1 MGINLDCTECG
12 FQDRQCGPHRI
23 DLMDALRA
31 YLKDHQEEHEI
42 ELKYVNW
49 FYRDDEDD
57 EERNTEISDDE
68 KTLALELL
76 KEKKLAG
83 LFCYIFL
90 DHDERITYQAA
101 RRFIETYRI
110 IKNYMKSHE
119 SFMRLDIPI
128 LMHAARNEH
137 DLVSWS

>member
-1 MGINLDCTECG
+1 MGINLDCTDCG
-12 FQDRQCGPHRI
+12 FKDRQCGPRRI
-23 DLMDALRA
+23 DLQDTLRA
-31 YLKDHQEEHEI
+31 YLKAHQEDHEM

-57 EERNTEISDDE
+57 QERVTEISDDE
-68 KTLALELL
+68 KKLAVELL

-83 LFCYIFL
+83 LFCYMFL
-90 DHDERITYQAA
+90 NPDERITYQAA
-101 RRFIETYRI
+101 RRFIEAYRI

-137 DLVSWS
+137 DLVSW

>member
-1 MGINLDCTECG
+1 MGINLDCIECG
-12 FQDRQCGPHRI
+12 FKDRQCGAHRI
-23 DLMDALRA
+23 DLQDALRA
-31 YLKDHQEEHEI
+31 YLKAHQEDHEM

-57 EERNTEISDDE
+57 QERVTEISDHE
-68 KTLALELL
+68 KKLALQLL

-83 LFCYIFL
+83 LFCYMFL
-90 DHDERITYQAA
+90 DPDERITYQAA

-119 SFMRLDIPI
+119 SFMKLDIPI

-137 DLVSWS
+137 DLVSW

>member
-1 MGINLDCTECG
+1 MGINLDCTDCG
-12 FQDRQCGPHRI
+12 FQDRQCGAHRI
-23 DLMDALRA
+23 ELQDALRA
-31 YLKDHQEEHEI
+31 YLKDHHEEHEI

-49 FYRDDEDD
+49 LYRDDESDL
-57 EERNTEISDDE
+57 ERVTEISDYE
-68 KTLALELL
+68 KKLALELL

-83 LFCYIFL
+83 LFCYMFL
-90 DHDERITYQAA
+90 DPDERITYQAA

-137 DLVSWS
+137 DLVSW

>member
-1 MGINLDCTECG
+1 MGINLDCIDCE
-12 FQDRQCGPHRI
+12 FQDRQCGPHRR

-42 ELKYVNW
+42 ELKYVNF

-57 EERNTEISDDE
+57 QERVTEISDDE
-68 KTLALELL
+68 KKLAVELL
-76 KEKKLAG
+76 KEKKLDG
-83 LFCYIFL
+83 LFCYMFL
-90 DHDERITYQAA
+90 NPDERITYQAA
-101 RRFIETYRI
+101 RRFIEAYRI
-110 IKNYMKSHE
+110 IKIYMKSHE

-137 DLVSWS
+137 DLVSW